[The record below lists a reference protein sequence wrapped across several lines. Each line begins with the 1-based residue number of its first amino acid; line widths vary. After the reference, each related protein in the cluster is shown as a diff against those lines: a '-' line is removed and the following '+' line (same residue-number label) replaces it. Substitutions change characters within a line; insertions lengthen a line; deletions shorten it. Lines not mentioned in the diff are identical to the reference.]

1 MIFLL
6 SMSAMSLNAMM
17 PDVTVPDV
25 TRWQEICKDPVE
37 EQKLMTVYKSFCQ
50 KRVNNNISW
59 LLGSWASCVLC
70 ATKTFRNM
78 EVVAR
83 TKVVG
88 PMSIGICGLFAIR
101 QSYLLGRNAY
111 LNNLALKEDL
121 SYLNHDVLEQLGYSS
136 VRVGRCS
143 FRVLPYV
150 DSSIS
155 TQEFFAGFTP
165 DETLISDNPSS
176 VDNVNGI
183 KKALS
188 GCYFGF
194 YDNHYDEIFR

>member
-1 MIFLL
+1 MKHAYMIFLL
-6 SMSAMSLNAMM
+6 SMSAMSLNAM
-17 PDVTVPDV
+17 VPDV
-25 TRWQEICKDPVE
+25 TRWQKICKDPQE
-37 EQKLMTVYKSFCQ
+37 SQKLKTIYKNFCQ

-121 SYLNHDVLEQLGYSS
+121 SYLNHDVLEQLGYPS
-136 VRVGRCS
+136 VHEGRS
-143 FRVLPYV
+143 YFKAWTYV
-150 DSSIS
+150 DSNTS
-155 TQEFFAGFTP
+155 TKNFLGGYTPKKILVTDEF
-165 DETLISDNPSS
+165 S
-176 VDNVNGI
+176 VDNVDGI
-183 KKALS
+183 EKALS
-188 GCYFGF
+188 GCYSARDQEPI
-194 YDNHYDEIFR
+194 Y